1 MAVFY
6 RPAWHCT
13 PPSNGS
19 CHTWNHSGLSE
30 VKPHSLIPQAFHC
43 SLACFSTWAGSPV
56 SSFRLLSS
64 ALHPDFWAIRVQ
76 LVSDSAVLLAVD
88 LQEQF
93 HCSCSHPVCAASN
106 SIQLLRCRGCHPM
119 HVALLLIRSLLKSES
134 PLSLSPVL
142 LLKHSIHY
150 WEVPLLLLEERS
162 CWRPRNQKQV
172 SISKL
177 GRRVWDCKTQLWG
190 GIYSL
195 IPKLPPC
202 IKWNY
207 WMKKKTDWQL
217 W

>member
-1 MAVFY
+1 
-6 RPAWHCT
+6 
-13 PPSNGS
+13 
-19 CHTWNHSGLSE
+19 
-30 VKPHSLIPQAFHC
+30 
-43 SLACFSTWAGSPV
+43 
-56 SSFRLLSS
+56 
-64 ALHPDFWAIRVQ
+64 
-76 LVSDSAVLLAVD
+76 
-88 LQEQF
+88 
-93 HCSCSHPVCAASN
+93 
-106 SIQLLRCRGCHPM
+106 M

-142 LLKHSIHY
+142 LLKHSIYY

-207 WMKKKTDWQL
+207 WMKKKQTDSFDNCMGL
-217 W
+217 DAFFTLLSSHSLKSVSFPSSASASLHKTTVLEIIRALSHPGSPFYGTLGFLRFCSSVPKDLTFCSLLGRI